1 VGLGHV
7 APVPWRAKEAEA
19 VLEGQAPAT
28 ELFAR
33 AAQAATEPAK
43 PLPGNAYKVP
53 LVQGLLRE
61 VLHRA
66 TDVPLPE

>member
-1 VGLGHV
+1 
-7 APVPWRAKEAEA
+7 
-19 VLEGQAPAT
+19 VLDGQAPSV

-33 AAQAATEPAK
+33 AAEAATGPAK

-66 TDVPLPE
+66 AGLPLPE

>member
-1 VGLGHV
+1 M
-7 APVPWRAKEAEA
+7 
-19 VLEGQAPAT
+19 LEGQAPST

-33 AAQAATEPAK
+33 AAEAATEPAK

-61 VLHRA
+61 VLHEA
-66 TDVPLPE
+66 TGVPLPE